1 MKHVIRLLAVS
12 LFAMVLTGCGYNDIQ
27 ESDEHVK
34 ATFSELLNQYQRRN
48 DLIPN
53 LVQVTKGYADHEA
66 GVFKDIAEAR
76 AKVGQVK
83 LSTDQ
88 LDDPAAVARFEQ
100 AQSQM
105 GSALSRLLAVSENY
119 PSLKADTLFQNVQV
133 QLEGTENRIAVA
145 RQRYVSSIREYNLL
159 MRQFPTVITA
169 KVMGYRVKA
178 QYEVGDEATLSKA
191 PSVNFGA
198 QPAAQ

>member
-1 MKHVIRLLAVS
+1 MKHVIRLMALS
-12 LFAMVLTGCGYNDIQ
+12 LFTMILSGCGYNGIQ
-27 ESDEHVK
+27 QSDEQVK
-34 ATFSELLNQYQRRN
+34 AAFSELLNQYQRRN

-88 LDDPAAVARFEQ
+88 LDDPEAVTRFEQ

-119 PSLKADTLFQNVQV
+119 PDLKANTLFQNVQT

-145 RQRYVSSIREYNLL
+145 RQRYVKSIQEYNLM
-159 MRQFPTVITA
+159 MRQFPTMLTA
-169 KVMGYRVKA
+169 KLLGYRVKA

-191 PSVNFGA
+191 PTVNFGA